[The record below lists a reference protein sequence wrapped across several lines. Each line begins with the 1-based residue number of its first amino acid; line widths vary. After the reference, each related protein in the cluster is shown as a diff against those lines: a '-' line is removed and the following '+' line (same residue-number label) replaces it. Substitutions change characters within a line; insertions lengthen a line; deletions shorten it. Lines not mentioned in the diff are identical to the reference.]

1 MNKLAT
7 LLCASVLT
15 IAASTGPVAA
25 QNPNAQKSSAEAKV
39 TPESVVNNCI
49 VAGVA
54 AFPDRVHILCL
65 LMPAGLG
72 GPGGSK
78 PSSGAVRFFAVENN
92 VATNAMALA
101 VLSVANLA
109 VQGKRSLTIT
119 YRTNPN
125 ENPAGCHVS
134 DCRRIVSVVV
144 N

>member
-25 QNPNAQKSSAEAKV
+25 QNPNAQKSSAEAWGP
-39 TPESVVNNCI
+39 PESVVNNCA
-49 VAGVA
+49 VVSVA

-65 LMPAGLG
+65 LMPALG